1 MNKQEVIKKFAPDE
15 EGKLVLA
22 RVLDKLTESEEK
34 DILTYTKF
42 LNEQQQHLA
51 SCMLKSLKSSRHF
64 FAGGYE
70 GAQRV
75 ILYFLPTY
83 LEPELINAN
92 DILPL
97 AAVRVEYPAE
107 CTLSH
112 RDFLGSLMGLGQ
124 TRETVGDILVG
135 QGSCDLVVLEEIKT
149 YLLAN
154 WEAVGRVKVKTTAV
168 PLADLRVPEEKY
180 VLIKDTVASLR
191 LDNIISAGFALSRSK
206 AGEALAAGRVRLNYL
221 ECMKSDKLVQAG
233 DVISLKGKGKI
244 KLEEISHQT
253 KKGRM
258 AIVIKKYL

>member
-15 EGKLVLA
+15 EGKLLLA
-22 RVLDKLTESEEK
+22 RVLDKLTEAEQK
-34 DILTYTKF
+34 NILTYTKF

-51 SCMLKSLKSSRHF
+51 ARMLNSLRSPRYF

-75 ILYFLPTY
+75 ILFFLPSY
-83 LEPELINAN
+83 LEPELISA
-92 DILPL
+92 DDTLPL
-97 AAVRVEYPAE
+97 AAVRAEYPAE

-112 RDFLGSLMGLGQ
+112 RDFLGSLMGLGI

-135 QGSCDLVVLEEIKT
+135 QGSCDLIVLEEIKT

-154 WEAVGRVKVKTTAV
+154 WETVGRVKVKTTDVA
-168 PLADLRVPEEKY
+168 LANLRIPEEKF
-180 VLIKDTVASLR
+180 VLLKDTVASLR

-221 ECMKSDKLVQAG
+221 ECMKSDKPVQVG
-233 DVISLKGKGKI
+233 DIISLRGKGKI